1 MAVNAAELNPEG
13 TVTEDGTVS
22 RELLLPS
29 RTVVPP
35 VGAVAVKDTV
45 QLELA
50 FGPSVVGR
58 HTRVANSGTVMF
70 PPVGAEI
77 LSAVPVTLAATGF
90 GIVIEVEVAAG
101 ARVTLT
107 EATTPDAMVLVF
119 NPVKRQVDKPPFDA
133 QDSTL
138 LAAIADGPGAWTIE
152 IWAGS

>member
-1 MAVNAAELNPEG
+1 
-13 TVTEDGTVS
+13 
-22 RELLLPS
+22 LLLPS